1 MHGWSA
7 EFVFLIISECKLCW
21 WNGVPTQLWLWSF
34 DKLTVRCARMLGSGD
49 CRFGDMGNWTDW
61 YSRAKL
67 VVQYPWSG
75 EPSTS
80 NQASCP
86 SSWKTAT
93 LHCSHWA
100 SYCVWQFG
108 GKLTVMGSTVL
119 FVDADSVQ
127 EQLVSKGSLQK
138 MALSQMMQT
147 FWLGFCTTVIWF
159 STLSSPRYCPSC
171 PQKSD
176 TWNWSLL
183 SCIWVEYGLRFRFSN
198 DSCSEELCDLLSVW
212 TKLNSSQYC
221 CLSSHYDVGLIV
233 CCCTGEKC
241 SL

>member
-49 CRFGDMGNWTDW
+49 CRFGDMGNWTDC
-61 YSRAKL
+61 YNRAKL

-80 NQASCP
+80 NQASWP

-127 EQLVSKGSLQK
+127 DQVVSKGSLQK
-138 MALSQMMQT
+138 MALSPNDANFLT
-147 FWLGFCTTVIWF
+147 WF
-159 STLSSPRYCPSC
+159 LYNSYLLVLYIEFSKILSKLSTEVWHLELKSSFMHMC
-171 PQKSD
+171 
-176 TWNWSLL
+176 
-183 SCIWVEYGLRFRFSN
+183 WVWFE
-198 DSCSEELCDLLSVW
+198 V
-212 TKLNSSQYC
+212 
-221 CLSSHYDVGLIV
+221 
-233 CCCTGEKC
+233 
-241 SL
+241 

>member
-7 EFVFLIISECKLCW
+7 EFVFLIIRECKLCW

-34 DKLTVRCARMLGSGD
+34 DKLTVQCARMLGSGD
-49 CRFGDMGNWTDW
+49 CRFGDMGNWTDC
-61 YSRAKL
+61 YNRAKL

-138 MALSQMMQT
+138 MALSPNDANFLT
-147 FWLGFCTTVIWF
+147 WF
-159 STLSSPRYCPSC
+159 LYNSYLVLHIEFSKILSKLSTEVWHLELKSSFMHMC
-171 PQKSD
+171 
-176 TWNWSLL
+176 
-183 SCIWVEYGLRFRFSN
+183 WVRF
-198 DSCSEELCDLLSVW
+198 EV
-212 TKLNSSQYC
+212 
-221 CLSSHYDVGLIV
+221 
-233 CCCTGEKC
+233 
-241 SL
+241 

>member
-34 DKLTVRCARMLGSGD
+34 DKLTVRCAKMLGSGD
-49 CRFGDMGNWTDW
+49 CRFGDMGNWTDC
-61 YSRAKL
+61 YDRAKL

-80 NQASCP
+80 NQASWP

-108 GKLTVMGSTVL
+108 GKLSHGIHSPFCRCRFSSRPSGFKRLLTEDG
-119 FVDADSVQ
+119 F
-127 EQLVSKGSLQK
+127 VSKWCKLSDLVFVQQLFAGSLHWVLQDTVQVVYRSLTLGIEVFFH
-138 MALSQMMQT
+138 AYVLSMV
-147 FWLGFCTTVIWF
+147 WGLGFQM
-159 STLSSPRYCPSC
+159 TL
-171 PQKSD
+171 
-176 TWNWSLL
+176 
-183 SCIWVEYGLRFRFSN
+183 VLRSF
-198 DSCSEELCDLLSVW
+198 V
-212 TKLNSSQYC
+212 TC
-221 CLSSHYDVGLIV
+221 CLCGPNSIPVSTAAWAATMMLGW
-233 CCCTGEKC
+233 
-241 SL
+241 